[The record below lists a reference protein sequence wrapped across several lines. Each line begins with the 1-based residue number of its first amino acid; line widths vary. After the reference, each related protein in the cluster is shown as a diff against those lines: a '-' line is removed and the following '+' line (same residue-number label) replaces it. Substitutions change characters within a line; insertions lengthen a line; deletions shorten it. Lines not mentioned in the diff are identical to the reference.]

1 MDRATVSPPHGTVWA
16 LGCSDSRP
24 SPAQTRVESPMR
36 SRVAPLAAAAGNARG
51 SAVTVTTSA
60 EVVGSSIGRLS
71 HHRMMSGSVCDGLE
85 LVRRP

>member
-1 MDRATVSPPHGTVWA
+1 MLKLPPVARTDACRVSDAKSSCT
-16 LGCSDSRP
+16 
-24 SPAQTRVESPMR
+24 
-36 SRVAPLAAAAGNARG
+36 LAAAAGNARG

>member
-1 MDRATVSPPHGTVWA
+1 MLKLPPVARTDACRVSDAKSSCT
-16 LGCSDSRP
+16 
-24 SPAQTRVESPMR
+24 
-36 SRVAPLAAAAGNARG
+36 LAAAAGNARG

-71 HHRMMSGSVCDGLE
+71 HHCLVSGSVFDGLE